1 MRRKKHPSAI
11 NGDTTQLVHHQG
23 ALCKFPVGNK
33 LIWIT
38 TNTTTRYV
46 SRYIGKLSFKTLNI
60 GIGLEIPKLVELWYL
75 HVTSN
80 KELVY

>member
-1 MRRKKHPSAI
+1 MRWKKHPSAI

-23 ALCKFPVGNK
+23 AHSKFPVGNK

-38 TNTTTRYV
+38 TNTATRYV

-60 GIGLEIPKLVELWYL
+60 GISLEIPKLVELWYL

-80 KELVY
+80 KQLG

>member
-1 MRRKKHPSAI
+1 MRWKKHPSAI

-23 ALCKFPVGNK
+23 ARSKFPVGNK

-38 TNTTTRYV
+38 TNTAIRYV

-60 GIGLEIPKLVELWYL
+60 GIGLEIPKLVELSSC
-75 HVTSN
+75 H
-80 KELVY
+80 